1 MTKKLAHTRKSGV
14 YVIALNDGDS
24 VDLDILLDDLG
35 ELIILL
41 PSEQPRLS
49 LLGAE
54 RFCQLSLI
62 NGRRWGS
69 CYTPDVCCGCT
80 MKNYVQLMPFPLL

>member
-1 MTKKLAHTRKSGV
+1 MCV
-14 YVIALNDGDS
+14 VALNDGDS

-35 ELIILL
+35 ELRILL

-49 LLGAE
+49 LLGTE

-62 NGRRWGS
+62 MVGSGGS
-69 CYTPDVCCGCT
+69 CYTPDVCCGHT
-80 MKNYVQLMPFPLL
+80 MKSYVQPMPFPLL